1 MPGSWKNKIVAPE
14 LLKERSNIN
23 FDTAEMNRLFRSEDQ
38 ITKLSEK
45 VIEDI
50 ETDPKLA
57 LTHKYYEMTREEI
70 QLMWMKKINH
80 LWFNKD
86 REFYF
91 HKGKHNNFHWFYL
104 HHG

>member
-1 MPGSWKNKIVAPE
+1 MLGSWKNKIVAPE
-14 LLKERSNIN
+14 LLKERANIN
-23 FDTAEMNRLFRSEDQ
+23 FDTAEMKRLFRSEEE

-45 VIEDI
+45 VMEDI
-50 ETDPKLA
+50 ENDDQMA

-80 LWFNKD
+80 IWFNKD

-91 HKGKHNNFHWFYL
+91 QKGSTNNFHWFYL